1 MSFPRPLSVM
11 LGRVVD
17 MRTITPVYVS
27 SLITLG
33 MLCQRLIM
41 ADSGGSRIPQR
52 GGEGNIH
59 KEKEGKESLV
69 DKVKDKIGVGHHKD
83 GGK

>member
-1 MSFPRPLSVM
+1 MK
-11 LGRVVD
+11 
-17 MRTITPVYVS
+17 IIIPVYVS
-27 SLITLG
+27 NLLTLR

-41 ADSGGSRIPQR
+41 ADSGGSGILQR

-83 GGK
+83 GEK